1 MNYIFVFFGVIIEGE
16 VALFTSSF
24 LTRQGV
30 FNIGYVSITLLL
42 GALAGDLMWY
52 ALGRRFGS
60 SNSFIM
66 RWLNRVA
73 GRFDSHIAK
82 SPIRTIFISK
92 FTYGFHRAVLV
103 RAGILRLS
111 MKKIFRADLLVT
123 IVWMI
128 VVGGLGY
135 ASSAS
140 IPLVRKSV
148 HLVESMFLVFFI
160 GFIILEFIITKLS
173 EKKL

>member
-1 MNYIFVFFGVIIEGE
+1 MSYILVFFGVIMEGE
-16 VALFTSSF
+16 VTLFTSAF
-24 LTRQGV
+24 LTRQG
-30 FNIGYVSITLLL
+30 FLNIGYASITLLL

-52 ALGRRFGS
+52 ALGTRFGS
-60 SNSFIM
+60 STSFIM

-73 GRFDSHIAK
+73 GRFDNHITK

-103 RAGILRLS
+103 RAGILGLPIKR
-111 MKKIFRADLLVT
+111 IFRADFLVT
-123 IVWMI
+123 VVWMI

-135 ASSAS
+135 ALSAS

-148 HLVESMFLVFFI
+148 HLVESMFLIFFI
-160 GFIILEFIITKLS
+160 GFIILEFIITKIS